1 LLPFLSKIPLFVS
14 LFIKG
19 GLKGIF
25 FYYEFLVKLSLTV
38 AKLEQLADE
47 TYRLEQKIP
56 GANAPFAIYFIRDGG
71 GAIIEPG
78 PAVLIPD
85 IQKAAKELGI
95 SEPEY
100 IIPTHIHLDHA
111 GGSGKLAEIFADTQ
125 IVLHREGARHVVEP
139 SRLIKSTKMAFGDD
153 FEKTYGPILPL
164 PEARLKLVKDGDK
177 LKLGSRQLLIIHTP
191 GHAAHHI
198 AIFDTKTKGL
208 FCGESLGLIY
218 GPGYPPLPA
227 VAPPSFDLELYLKD
241 MKRLKVLKPELLF
254 YSHGT
259 VAREPQRLIDTA
271 LKNSKLVGDLI
282 LRDLKAGKSDE
293 AIIETTGDYLIRNFN
308 ARLDEYEL
316 QSNVSGYIHYFRKK
330 GLV

>member
-1 LLPFLSKIPLFVS
+1 
-14 LFIKG
+14 
-19 GLKGIF
+19 
-25 FYYEFLVKLSLTV
+25 V

-47 TYRLEQKIP
+47 TYRLEGKIP
-56 GANAPFAIYFIRDGG
+56 GISAPFAIYFIRDGG

-78 PAVLIPD
+78 PAVLIPE
-85 IQKAAKELGI
+85 ILKATAELGI
-95 SEPEY
+95 SKPEY

-111 GGSGKLAEIFADTQ
+111 GALGKLAEIFPDARL
-125 IVLHREGARHVVEP
+125 VLNREGAKHMVEP
-139 SRLIKSTKMAFGDD
+139 SRLIASTKMAFGDD

-164 PEARLKLVKDGDK
+164 PEARLKLVGDGDK
-177 LKLGSRQLLIIHTP
+177 LRLGGRELLIIHTP

-198 AIFDTKTKGL
+198 AIFDSKTKGL

-241 MKRLKVLKPELLF
+241 MKNLKALKPKLLF

-259 VAREPQRLIDTA
+259 IAKEPQKLIETA
-271 LKNSKLVGDLI
+271 MENSKLVGELI
-282 LRDLKAGKSDE
+282 LKDLKAGRSDE
-293 AIIETTGDYLIRNFN
+293 EIVRAMGDYLTRNFN